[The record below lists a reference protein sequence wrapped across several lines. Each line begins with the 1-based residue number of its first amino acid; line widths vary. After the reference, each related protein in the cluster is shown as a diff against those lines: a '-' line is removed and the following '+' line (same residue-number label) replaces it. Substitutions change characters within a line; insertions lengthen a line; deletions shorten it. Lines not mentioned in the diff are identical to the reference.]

1 MTKSKVTHRKKYT
14 IEALWFEDGTYTIKR
29 SNNGFSVMELL
40 GIVSTVKQDLTD
52 LFYDTFGAHSRQ
64 PDNVE
69 RNASRSYMI
78 QKPETK

>member
-1 MTKSKVTHRKKYT
+1 
-14 IEALWFEDGTYTIKR
+14 
-29 SNNGFSVMELL
+29 
-40 GIVSTVKQDLTD
+40 LTD
-52 LFYDTFGAHSRQ
+52 LFNDTFGAHSRQ